1 MMMRVISGTQNT
13 ASAENIAGY
22 CSTRLCNINISRFA
36 DQEVYVEI
44 HDNIRGHEVF
54 IVQSTLG
61 DHNLMELMVI
71 IDACKRASVKEIT
84 AVIPYFGYARQDR
97 KPRSRTPVSAK
108 LVADLLQA
116 AGANRIVTV
125 DLHAGQIQGFFNIP
139 VDDLTAR
146 NLFVQ
151 DMREHNNLDSLCIV
165 SPDAGGAVRARHFAK
180 KLNNCP
186 MALIDK
192 RREEHNKSQVMNVI
206 GDVEGKH
213 CIIVDDIADT
223 CGTLINCADALK
235 EKGAESV
242 RAYITHGVLSAG
254 AEHLIAKSDSLDE
267 LVISNS
273 IEKPKDVSSVSHT
286 KVRQISLDE
295 LLGEAVRRV
304 YNNESVSSLFEV
316 IGNV

>member
-1 MMMRVISGTQNT
+1 MMRVISGTQNT
-13 ASAENIAGY
+13 QSAENIAKY
-22 CSTRLCNINISRFA
+22 CSTRLCRIQISRFA
-36 DQEVYVEI
+36 DKEVYVEI

-54 IVQSTLG
+54 IIQSTLG

-116 AGANRIVTV
+116 AGADRIVTV

-139 VDDLTAR
+139 VDDLTVR
-146 NLFVQ
+146 NIFVQ
-151 DMREHNNLDSLCIV
+151 DIIAHNHLNSLCMV

-180 KLNNCP
+180 RLNNCP

-206 GDVEGKH
+206 GDVEGKN

-242 RAYITHGVLSAG
+242 RAYITHGVLSND
-254 AEHLIAKSDSLDE
+254 AEQKIIQSPSLDE

-273 IEKPKDVSSVSHT
+273 IEKCEDDAPVLHT
-286 KVRQISLDE
+286 KVRQLSLDE

-304 YNNESVSSLFEV
+304 YNKESVSSLFT
-316 IGNV
+316 NA

>member
-13 ASAENIAGY
+13 NSAKNIAEY

-36 DQEVYVEI
+36 DKEVYVEI

-116 AGANRIVTV
+116 AGADRIVTV

-151 DMREHNNLDSLCIV
+151 DIREHNHLDTLCMV

-180 KLNNCP
+180 RLNNCP

-206 GDVEGKH
+206 GDVEGKN

-242 RAYITHGVLSAG
+242 RAYITHGVLSND
-254 AEHLIAKSDSLDE
+254 AEQKIIQSPSINE
-267 LVISNS
+267 LVTSNS
-273 IEKPKDVSSVSHT
+273 IEKGDDAPVSHT
-286 KVRQISLDE
+286 KVRHLSLDE

-304 YNNESVSSLFEV
+304 YNKESVSSLF
-316 IGNV
+316 NA